1 MPGRCFIPSRLGAV
15 VRQKVWL
22 ICIFASLPLTAAV
35 DYERDVKPIFARSC
49 VGCHGQKLQS
59 SGFRLDDP
67 AAALKGGYG
76 GASILPGNSAESAL
90 ILRVEG
96 AKGVPVMPP
105 VGPRLSPEQ
114 IAVLRAW
121 IDGGAAIPAGS
132 PDELSSTSTKQDDKE
147 PSHWA
152 FRKIQRPAPP
162 KVARGEW
169 VRNPIDAF
177 ILARLEKEG
186 IAPSPE
192 ASKALLLRR
201 LSLDLIG
208 LPPTPAEIQAFQ
220 DDRSPDAYEK
230 QVDRLLAS
238 PHFGEKWARGW
249 LDQARYADS
258 DGYEKD
264 WFRPYAWRWRNWVID
279 AINRDMP
286 FDQFTTEQIAGDLLP
301 EATVEQRVATGF
313 HRNTL
318 TNREGGVDS
327 EQFAFEAAVDRAS
340 TVGTVWLGLSV
351 GCAQCHDHKFDPISQ
366 KDFYSLFAWFEPV
379 EEVLMDAPVGGELGP
394 WLRTQ
399 AEYLDK
405 REKLLAT
412 YKVAERQTEWEKEI
426 LYTIQHPGARTDW
439 DLAWDCVQKLTEGGD
454 GAKIVQIPPEKR
466 TSRER
471 DILTDHFV
479 GNAHFAYGNKVW
491 KDKWKFHVLD
501 RQLQALKQMYPQLT
515 QAQVIE
521 ESPLI
526 DETGAGRKFHLRVRG
541 DYKTPGIEVKPSTL
555 PVLPGTRG
563 GTRLDLAQWL
573 MAEENPLTARVAVNR
588 IWQEIFGVGIVAT
601 SDDFGTRSEAPSH
614 PELLDWLESTFR
626 DDGWSRKQLIRRI
639 VTSATYRQASAA
651 RPDLRD
657 IDPGNRLLARQSR
670 LRLPAEAIRDAAL
683 ATSGLLS
690 REIGGPSVRPPIPKG
705 VMELSYASRYAG
717 YGWKESEGEDRYRR
731 GLYVQFL
738 RTTPYP
744 QLVNFDA
751 PKAVLTSCRRD
762 RSNTPLQALNLLNDP
777 VFVEAAQA
785 LAVRTLTQ
793 APSSFEARLD
803 WAWRQALGRKPNADE
818 VRHMKKYADHQQAL
832 LQADAEA
839 VSKLAPMA
847 APRSS
852 RMETAVWTGVA
863 SVLLNLDE
871 FITRE

>member
-1 MPGRCFIPSRLGAV
+1 MLGRFFLRSGLPA
-15 VRQKVWL
+15 
-22 ICIFASLPLTAAV
+22 FACWAGGLACLLAPLPLAASV
-35 DYERDVKPIFARSC
+35 DYDRDVKPIFVRSC
-49 VGCHGQKLQS
+49 IGCHGPALQS
-59 SGFRLDDP
+59 GGFRLDDS
-67 AAALKGGYG
+67 AATLKGGYG
-76 GASILPGNSAESAL
+76 GPTILPGNSAESKL
-90 ILRVEG
+90 ILRVQG
-96 AKGVPVMPP
+96 TAGMPVMPP

-114 IAVLRAW
+114 IAILREW
-121 IDGGAAIPAGS
+121 IDSGAAIPAAS
-132 PDELSSTSTKQDDKE
+132 PDALPSEVTKKDVQQPE
-147 PSHWA
+147 HWA
-152 FRKIQRPAPP
+152 FRAIHRPAPP
-162 KVARGEW
+162 QVTRRDW
-169 VRNPIDAF
+169 PRNAIDAF
-177 ILARLEKEG
+177 ILARLEAQG

-192 ASKALLLRR
+192 APKAVLLRR
-201 LSLDLIG
+201 LSLDLTG
-208 LPPTPAEIQAFQ
+208 LPPTPVEIQAFL
-220 DDRSPDAYEK
+220 DDDAPDAYQK

-238 PHFGEKWARGW
+238 PHFGEKWARSW

-286 FDQFTTEQIAGDLLP
+286 FDQFTIEQIAGDLLP
-301 EATVEQRVATGF
+301 GATVEQRVATGF

-366 KDFYSLFAWFEPV
+366 KDFFSLFAWFEPV
-379 EEVLMDAPVGGELGP
+379 EEVLIDAPVGGELGP

-399 AEYLDK
+399 AEYREK
-405 REKLLAT
+405 REQLLAA
-412 YKVAERQTEWEKEI
+412 YNVAGRQTEWEKEI
-426 LYTIQHPGARTDW
+426 LSTIQHPGARTDW
-439 DLAWDCVQKLTEGGD
+439 DLAWDCVQKLTDGGD
-454 GAKIVQIPPEKR
+454 GAKIVRMPPEKR
-466 TSRER
+466 TPRER

-479 GNAHFAYGNKVW
+479 ANAHFAYGSKVW
-491 KDKWKFHVLD
+491 KENWKFDELD

-521 ESPLI
+521 ETPA
-526 DETGAGRKFHLRVRG
+526 ERKFHLRVRG
-541 DYKTPGIEVKPSTL
+541 DYKTPGIEVQPSTL
-555 PVLPGTRG
+555 TVLPGMRG
-563 GTRLDLAQWL
+563 GTRLDLAKWL
-573 MAEENPLTARVAVNR
+573 VAEENPLTARVTANR

-614 PELLDWLESTFR
+614 PELLDWLAASFR
-626 DDGWSRKQLIRRI
+626 EEGWSRKRILRQI
-639 VTSATYRQASAA
+639 VTSATYRQSSLA
-651 RPDLRD
+651 RPELRET
-657 IDPGNRLLARQSR
+657 DPANRLLARQSR

-683 ATSGLLS
+683 AAGGLLS
-690 REIGGPSVRPPIPKG
+690 QEIGGPSVRPPIPKG

-717 YGWKESEGEDRYRR
+717 FGWKESEGQDRYRR

-751 PKAVLTSCRRD
+751 PKAVLTACRRE

-785 LAVRTLTQ
+785 LALRTLTQ
-793 APSSFEARLD
+793 APDSFEGRLD
-803 WAWRQALGRKPNADE
+803 WAWQQALGRKPGADE
-818 VRHMKKYADHQQAL
+818 AARMKHYTDHQRAL
-832 LQADAEA
+832 LQADEA
-839 VSKLAPMA
+839 AVAKLAPLA
-847 APRSS
+847 APGAS